1 VDITKILGAVTHV
14 ASGGLEGLAVGTM
27 PPYSLVAPLH
37 PKVFTQAADGTSP
50 GLNPTADALKV
61 APQAATVGAKVEIRL
76 ADTIDSYPY
85 VWPGW
90 TQWLALV
97 DQVVN
102 ARLSASTI
110 TNIGGYE
117 LWNEPNLNWDAAAGT
132 FDDWWVRT
140 FNEVR
145 SLDKTTPIV
154 GPSWNTWVEGLMS
167 SFLTNA
173 KANHALPDYVS
184 WHELQGSARISGD
197 IAAYR
202 NLETSLGISPLPISI
217 NEYARSPELGVP
229 GSLVGYIAQFERTG
243 VDHACLG
250 NWFPPLGTFDCLVVG
265 NSQPNGAWWL
275 YKWYGDMS
283 GSMVSTT
290 PATQSGLDGAASVD
304 ASTQVVSV
312 ILGGASGAGE
322 VVITGL
328 DHLDCYGDNAQVTL
342 ESVPSPG
349 RTVAVTA
356 TTTVSTTIAP
366 ICNGSVTIPLS
377 AMLNTSGYHLLI
389 QPAP

>member
-1 VDITKILGAVTHV
+1 
-14 ASGGLEGLAVGTM
+14 M
-27 PPYSLVAPLH
+27 PPDSLVVPLR

-50 GLNPTADALKV
+50 GLNPTADALEV
-61 APQAATVGAKVEIRL
+61 ASQAAGAGARVEMRL
-76 ADTIDSYPY
+76 ADAIDSYPY

-97 DQVVN
+97 DQVVS
-102 ARLSASTI
+102 ARLSASTV
-110 TNIGGYE
+110 TNIEGYE
-117 LWNEPNLNWDAAAGT
+117 LWNEPNLTWDTAAAGT
-132 FDDWWVRT
+132 FNDGWVRT

-154 GPSWNTWVEGLMS
+154 GPSWNSWNEGLMS

-173 KANHALPDYVS
+173 KANNAIPDYVS
-184 WHELQGSARISGD
+184 WHELQGSAPIPGD

-202 NLETSLGISPLPISI
+202 ALETSLGISKLPISI
-217 NEYARSPELGVP
+217 NEYARSGEEGIP
-229 GSLVGYIAQFERTG
+229 GDLVSYIAQFERAG

-250 NWFPPLGTFDCLVVG
+250 NWFPPLGSLDGLVVN

-304 ASTQVVSV
+304 DSTQIVSV
-312 ILGGASGAGE
+312 ILGGASGAGD
-322 VVITGL
+322 IQINGFAQL
-328 DHLDCYGDNAQVTL
+328 SCYGDSAQVTL
-342 ESVPSPG
+342 ESVPSTG
-349 RTVAVTA
+349 RTTAVAATTSVS
-356 TTTVSTTIAP
+356 TTTVP
-366 ICNGSVTIPLS
+366 ICNGSITVPLS
-377 AMLNTSGYHLLI
+377 SMLAASGYHLLI